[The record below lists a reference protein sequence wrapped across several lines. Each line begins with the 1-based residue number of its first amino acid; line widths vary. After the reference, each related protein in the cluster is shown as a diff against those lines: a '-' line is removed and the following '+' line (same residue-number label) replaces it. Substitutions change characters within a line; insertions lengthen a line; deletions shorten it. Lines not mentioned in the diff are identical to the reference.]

1 MRLGSFVTPPT
12 PWPMEK
18 ALVPA
23 VNTQLYT
30 IALQWLREDRT
41 HRHELEKEGRK
52 VRGARRDEV
61 RLAYLGV
68 LGAQTLTRVRQV
80 PGDSETFY
88 RK

>member
-1 MRLGSFVTPPT
+1 MIQDATHIFDGLNDFPTHVAHMRLGSFVTPPT

-41 HRHELEKEGRK
+41 HRHELEKPSPRPSIPDPLLCL
-52 VRGARRDEV
+52 R
-61 RLAYLGV
+61 
-68 LGAQTLTRVRQV
+68 
-80 PGDSETFY
+80 
-88 RK
+88 